1 MKIKIIALVFIL
13 FINCKNQETTTDS
26 ILAYTP
32 TNATLIIKINDF
44 DRLKSDLKN
53 NDFLKNL
60 QKTPYYKNLAEK
72 IQILEQLQIDNRAV
86 LSFVEIGTSQFE
98 FLLKTKFSSEI
109 LDSSKI
115 KNKKIEEINYEGKS
129 FKRIEID
136 STSIFSYSIGPSIF
150 ISSSPLLIE
159 NLIRS
164 KEAPKTDERLQKL
177 FSASSNT
184 KTAVLFINTAFA
196 NSATDTFLAKN
207 NTTKISDFSD
217 WISIE
222 ADIEQNELNLTGIST
237 TNSDTKFVS
246 LFKDVEPSTNLTP
259 NFAPINSKAILSYTF
274 EDFQKFYKN
283 QQLFLES
290 LPKKDT
296 VFKTVN
302 ELGIVY
308 LANFRIVLLQ
318 NYGAEPILNFLDGK
332 ATGTSSYQGN
342 DIIQLKD
349 KNLLNSFKTLIT
361 NFETNYYTVI
371 ENTFIFSE
379 DITALQNCISSF
391 KNEATFNKSET
402 YLNIKNN
409 IADESNVLVI
419 ATAEGIDRYM
429 KDNFIQDL
437 LKDLSTLDVSEQTM
451 VAQLV
456 SDQNFYHTSFSLK
469 KLTAKTTLNMTAP
482 LFTVR
487 INSDITNSL
496 QFVKNHITNKK
507 EIIVQDQDN
516 TLYLIG
522 TDGKIIWKKE
532 LDSKIIGKVEQVD
545 VYKNGRLQ
553 LAFATANKF
562 MILDRNG
569 ENVKAFDTAIDERM
583 IHSFSVFDYDNTRN
597 YRFLIVQG
605 KQITMLDNNA
615 KKVEGFKFKEAT
627 SNITQAPK
635 HFRINKKD
643 YIVFPEENGTIRI
656 LSRTGED
663 RISVKEKIA
672 FSQNEIFVYKNQFTT
687 TDTKG
692 VLYQID
698 EKGNSTKTSLN
709 LGKDHG
715 LDATSTVLVT
725 MNENTLTIKGK
736 KVELELGIYTKPQIF
751 YSNNKIYV
759 SVTDLQNQKIY
770 LFDSNAKILENF
782 PVYGTSAIDLTD
794 MDNDKKL
801 EFVAK
806 DLENSLIVYKI
817 N

>member
-26 ILAYTP
+26 LLAYTP
-32 TNATLIIKINDF
+32 TNAALIIKINDF

-60 QKTPYYKNLAEK
+60 EKTAYYNKLIKK
-72 IQILEQLQIDNRAV
+72 IQPLEQLQIKNRAI
-86 LSFVEIGTSQFE
+86 LSFVEIGTAQFE
-98 FLLKTKFSSEI
+98 FLFKTKFSSEI
-109 LDSSKI
+109 LDSSRI

-129 FKRIEID
+129 FKRIDMD

-296 VFKTVN
+296 VFNTVN

-308 LANFRIVLLQ
+308 LANSRIVLLQ
-318 NYGAEPILNFLDGK
+318 NYDAEPILNFLDGK

-391 KNEATFNKSET
+391 KSEATFNKSET

-419 ATAEGIDRYM
+419 ATAEGIDSYM
-429 KDNFIQDL
+429 KDNFKNNI
-437 LKDLSTLDVSEQTM
+437 LKEVSNLDLSQQTM

-507 EIIVQDQDN
+507 EIIAQDQDN
-516 TLYLIG
+516 KLYLISA
-522 TDGKIIWKKE
+522 DGKIIWQKE
-532 LDSKIIGKVEQVD
+532 LENKLISKVEQVD
-545 VYKNGRLQ
+545 LYKNGRLQ
-553 LAFATANKF
+553 FIFATADKLI
-562 MILDRNG
+562 ILDING
-569 ENVKAFDTAIDERM
+569 DTVKTFDKPLNDGVIN
-583 IHSFSVFDYDNTRN
+583 SFSVFDYDNNRN

-605 KQITMLDNNA
+605 KRITMLDNNL
-615 KKVEGFKFKEAT
+615 KVVEGFKFKEAT

-643 YIVFPEENGTIRI
+643 YIVFPEENGTMRI

-663 RISVKEKIA
+663 RITVKEKID

-687 TDTKG
+687 TDIKG

-698 EKGNSTKTSLN
+698 EKGNTSKISLN
-709 LGKDHG
+709 LGNDHG